1 MPPGM
6 PMGRGGPMGPPGM
19 RGPPP
24 GMMRGG
30 MYRRSATVNSL
41 TQKKA
46 PEAPFKVSV
55 CNLRKFVT
63 FII

>member
-1 MPPGM
+1 
-6 PMGRGGPMGPPGM
+6 MGPPGM